1 MTVHLS
7 MDTPAKSNDAPRIQ
21 CLGIIMDG
29 NRRWAKENGLPSYEG
44 HARGYDKLKDL
55 MRWAREAGIPHVVI
69 YAFST
74 ENWQRSEQEVGYLMR
89 LFRFLLE
96 NEMDKMIR
104 ERIRMRIVGDR
115 SRFNEDMQKLMEKV
129 EAATGRSYDI
139 TLHLALS
146 YGGRAEIVSAVN
158 ALLQEGA
165 AAVTEETFAR
175 ALGSHPMPDPDLII
189 RTGGEKRLSNF
200 LPWQSTYS
208 ELFFTDTKWPAF
220 TQEEFDAILAEFSAR
235 ERRHGK

>member
-1 MTVHLS
+1 MDKHLQANTS
-7 MDTPAKSNDAPRIQ
+7 PGVGCI
-21 CLGIIMDG
+21 GVIMDG
-29 NRRWAKENGLPSYEG
+29 NRRWAKENGLPTYEG
-44 HARGYDKLKDL
+44 HAQGYKKLKDL
-55 MRWAREAGIPHVVI
+55 MRWARAASIPHVSI

-74 ENWQRSEQEVGYLMR
+74 ENWQRSEQEVGYLMK

-96 NEMDKMIR
+96 NEMEEMVR
-104 ERIRMRIVGDR
+104 ERIRMRIIGERV
-115 SRFNEDMQKLMEKV
+115 RFSEDMQKMMEKI
-129 EAATGRSYDI
+129 EAATGAAYDI

-146 YGGRAEIVSAVN
+146 YGGRAEIVSAAN
-158 ALLQEGA
+158 ALLKQGVP
-165 AAVTEETFAR
+165 VTEEAFAR

-220 TQEEFDAILAEFSAR
+220 TKEEFDAILAEFSAR